1 MKKFVVLGILGI
13 VLCLGVYTLV
23 SQKNTSPT
31 STPMVHSFTITDERT
46 FLENMIPHH
55 QEAVD
60 TSSIVLSQVQDTELK
75 QFTQA
80 VIDAQTKEISQM
92 KSWLRSWYLVE
103 YTPNSNYEPMMA
115 NLSEFKG
122 TEQEKAYV
130 EGMIRHHQGAIEM
143 ANKMLTLNPRVEI
156 KQMAQTIISTQES
169 EVKILQAWLENKYSG
184 VQGEDK
190 TSHDIQIH

>member
-1 MKKFVVLGILGI
+1 MKTVVLGILGI
-13 VLCLGVYTLV
+13 ILGLGVYTLA

-55 QEAVD
+55 QEAVE
-60 TSSIVLSQVQDTELK
+60 TSLIVLSQTQDAELK

-80 VIDAQTKEISQM
+80 VIDAQNEEISQM
-92 KSWLRSWYLVE
+92 KAWLRSWYSVE
-103 YTPNSNYEPMMA
+103 YMSNSSYEPMMA
-115 NLSEFKG
+115 NLPEFKG

-143 ANKMLTLNPRVEI
+143 AKKILTLNPRIEV
-156 KQMAQTIISTQES
+156 KQIAESIIFAQES
-169 EVKILQAWLENKYSG
+169 EITLLQGWLVSKYS
-184 VQGEDK
+184 VVEGEGK
-190 TSHDIQIH
+190 ATHDIQIH